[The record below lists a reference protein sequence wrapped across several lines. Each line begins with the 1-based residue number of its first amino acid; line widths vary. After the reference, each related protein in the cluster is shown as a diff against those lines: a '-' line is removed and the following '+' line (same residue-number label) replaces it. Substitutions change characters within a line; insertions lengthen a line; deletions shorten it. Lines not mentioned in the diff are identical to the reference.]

1 MAARARAD
9 STTAP
14 GGGSGGGGGGG
25 GATIVWFR
33 QDLRLRDNPAL
44 HAAAAR
50 GRPVIPVYIW
60 SPEEEG
66 DWAPGSASRWWL
78 HHSLIAL
85 NKELREHGSRLI
97 LARGPALQT
106 LEALA
111 AEAGATAVHWNRRYE
126 PAALECSRRVAEG
139 LRASGI
145 AVNEFNSALLVE
157 PEDFANRSGR
167 PYQVYSA
174 FQRALLTSVK
184 PVEALPAPRELRAP
198 RSWPKAVLLGS
209 LQLLPEV
216 NWYKRIEA
224 SWRPGE
230 SGAHSRLSRF
240 IQRAL
245 PDYRSAR
252 DRPAVRGTSGLSPHL
267 HFGEIG
273 PRQIWHAL
281 GPRGRAS
288 MFLHEIVWREFAH
301 HLLYH
306 FPQTPTEPLRSEFA
320 RFPWRSEARRLS
332 AWQGG
337 RTGVPLVDAG
347 MRQLWATGWMHNR
360 VRMVVGSFLVKNL
373 LIGWESG
380 ARWFWDTLVDADL
393 ANNTLNWQWVAG
405 CGADAAPYF
414 RIFNPLT
421 QAEKFDPQGEYVAR
435 WVPELAGGRPAE
447 DSSSEAHYPQPI
459 VDLKK
464 SREAALEAYESMR
477 RSAQRKPRLS

>member
-1 MAARARAD
+1 MA
-9 STTAP
+9 S
-14 GGGSGGGGGGG
+14 GS

-44 HAAAAR
+44 NAAAAR
-50 GRPVIPVYIW
+50 GRAVIPVYIW

-85 NKELREHGSRLI
+85 NKELRTRGSRLV
-97 LARGPALQT
+97 LARGPALP
-106 LEALA
+106 ALRAIA
-111 AEAGATAVHWNRRYE
+111 AESGATAVHWNRRYE
-126 PAALECSRRVAEG
+126 PAALQASQAVAQG
-139 LRASGI
+139 LRADRI
-145 AVNEFNSALLVE
+145 AVAEFNSALLVE
-157 PEDFANRSGR
+157 PDEFANRSGR

-174 FQRALLTSVK
+174 FQRALLTCVD
-184 PVEALPAPRELRAP
+184 PAEALPAPRSLRAP
-198 RSWPKAVLLGS
+198 RSWPRAVLLGS
-209 LQLLPEV
+209 LQLLPES
-216 NWYKRIEA
+216 NWYKRIAA
-224 SWRPGE
+224 SWTPGE
-230 SGAHSRLSRF
+230 SGAHTRLSRF

-288 MFLHEIVWREFAH
+288 MFLHEIVWREFGH

-306 FPQTPTEPLRSEFA
+306 FPHTPTEPLRTEFA
-320 RFPWRSEARRLS
+320 RFPWRSDARKLS

-373 LIGWESG
+373 LIGWEHG

-393 ANNTLNWQWVAG
+393 ASNTLNWQWVAG

-421 QAEKFDPQGEYVAR
+421 QAARFDPQGAYVAR
-435 WVPELAGGRPAE
+435 WIPELSGGHPAADAPAPAYPAG
-447 DSSSEAHYPQPI
+447 PI
-459 VDLKK
+459 VDLKA
-464 SREAALEAYESMR
+464 SREAALEAYEAMR
-477 RSAQRKPRLS
+477 RAGQRRPRLS